1 MSTHSLWWVTLGLG
15 LIVAVAATALLQLLL
30 NQVRRV
36 ERRALEVWET
46 ATTVARN
53 TATTW
58 MLTQTTQRLDQ
69 LTEEA
74 LRHDAFLA
82 SAQQSANGSAD
93 GPSGS

>member
-1 MSTHSLWWVTLGLG
+1 MSTHALWWVTLGLG

-36 ERRALEVWET
+36 ERAALDVWET

-58 MLTQTTQRLDQ
+58 MLTQTTVRLDR

-74 LRHDAFLA
+74 LRHDELL
-82 SAQQSANGSAD
+82 SAAQ
-93 GPSGS
+93 SGSGRQAEGDR

>member
-1 MSTHSLWWVTLGLG
+1 MSTHALWWVTLGLG

-30 NQVRRV
+30 NQVERV
-36 ERRALEVWET
+36 ERAALDVWET

-58 MLTQTTQRLDQ
+58 MLTQTTVRLDR

-74 LRHDAFLA
+74 LRHDEFLA
-82 SAQQSANGSAD
+82 SAQAD
-93 GPSGS
+93 KQAVGG